1 MSERLCQR
9 EKGEFPWT
17 VLKVEDDFGLRVC
30 DLVSPP
36 ERFWADAQKM
46 MPTVEANE
54 DFAHLEVFPT
64 PAQLLGELPA
74 GDNWSAMTRRSLNR
88 AFAWFVT
95 AEDPQRRM
103 EAREI
108 STLAHQLS
116 IVAHVL
122 KEPGL
127 QNVLIADEVG
137 LGKTIEAGLLI
148 KELLTARPGTRVLY
162 LAPARLVRNVR
173 KEFEKLDL
181 RFRIWVSG
189 GEQDARLT
197 DDKVIASIHRAVH
210 PNHFEAFVDQIWDVV
225 IVDECHHLSDWG
237 AGGGSPTRK
246 YKLVDELR
254 EDMPNSGRLILM
266 SGTPHQGH
274 GYRFENLLNLLKRPE
289 EEQQELRGRV
299 IYRTKEDIV
308 DWEGRPLFP
317 GREVNP
323 PIVLDLGAGYRS
335 WLEDI
340 YGFFVPGR
348 HDEGSSIARRRA
360 SGWRASQA
368 MQWAASSIQAGLGYL
383 VRQGIRADWDS
394 SHPGMSAA
402 IKALRPYRGGDAAE
416 APADLFRRMKKEV
429 ERQSSNYDVDDI
441 EEALEAVER
450 WVPDT
455 AILEELLMEGVRLLD
470 ECGDAKW
477 DYIWRHILEGA
488 GTDKVV
494 LFAQP
499 IETVTTLADF
509 LRRKTGHQPA
519 LIIGAQSEDE
529 REKEV
534 ESFWSPQGPQ
544 FLVSSRAGGEGINL
558 QVARRLVHVDVPWN
572 PMELEQRVGRVHR
585 FLSRQTVL
593 VDTVVVK
600 DSREVDAYQIART
613 KLLDIT
619 KTMNLDD
626 RFEQMFSRVMALVPP
641 DDLQDVLAER
651 ALGPL
656 TDEDQRRISDLVVSG
671 FERWQS
677 FHDQYAAQQKKIVQ
691 LEAGLSSWDDL
702 ASFARLHLH
711 AKEAEGFETLS
722 FEHVD
727 GEVLEHTNAARVL
740 EIGGELYACG
750 DSSGMPVAGDNDQ
763 VAKPLG
769 LNVPV
774 IAEEIR
780 KWALT
785 SKKTGAAYLRW
796 PADKELPLVELERPF
811 GVLSAVRQSV
821 RWIEGAWVEAGLD
834 FYLRVVCKDGTQHE
848 LDGPIKADV
857 LRTLVQ
863 STIRKTPPDISDLN
877 SVMREVES
885 KMWGELCR
893 PTDEEREVKVR
904 HALTPLLAAIVE

>member
-1 MSERLCQR
+1 MSEWLCQR
-9 EKGEFPWT
+9 EEGEFPWT
-17 VLKVEDDFGLRVC
+17 VLKVEDDFGIRVC

-36 ERFWADAQKM
+36 ERFWSDTQKM
-46 MPTVEANE
+46 TPTVKMYE
-54 DFAHLEVFPT
+54 DFAHLEVVPT
-64 PAQLLGELPA
+64 PAELLGDLP
-74 GDNWSAMTRRSLNR
+74 GDDNWSAMTRRSLYR

-103 EAREI
+103 EARAV

-116 IVAHVL
+116 IVAHIL
-122 KEPGL
+122 KEPHL

-137 LGKTIEAGLLI
+137 LGKTIEAALLV
-148 KELLTARPGTRVLY
+148 KEILTARPGTRILY

-210 PNHFEAFVDQIWDVV
+210 PNHFDAFVDQIWDVI

-254 EDMPNSGRLILM
+254 EDMPRSGRLILM

-274 GYRFENLLNLLKRPE
+274 GYRFENLLNLLRRPE

-299 IYRTKEDIV
+299 IYRTKEDIA

-317 GREVNP
+317 GRRVNP
-323 PIVLDLGAGYRS
+323 PIVLDLGANYRS

-348 HDEGSSIARRRA
+348 HDKGSSLARRRA

-394 SHPGMSAA
+394 THPGMSAA
-402 IKALRPYRGGDAAE
+402 IKALRPYRGGDE
-416 APADLFRRMKKEV
+416 TEDPTQLFLRMKKEV
-429 ERQSSNYDVDDI
+429 ERQTSSNDLEDI
-441 EEALEAVER
+441 EEAAEAEER

-455 AILEELLMEGVRLLD
+455 AILEELLIEGVRLLE

-477 DYIWRHILEGA
+477 DHLWEHVLKGA
-488 GTDKVV
+488 GSEKVV

-499 IETVTTLADF
+499 IETVTTLADY
-509 LRRKTGHQPA
+509 LRRKTERPPA
-519 LIIGAQSEDE
+519 LIIGAQSEDA
-529 REKEV
+529 REAQV
-534 ESFWSPQGPQ
+534 DSFWSPNGPQ

-558 QVARRLVHVDVPWN
+558 QVANRLIHVDVPWN

-585 FLSRQTVL
+585 FKSRQTVI

-600 DSREVDAYQIART
+600 DSREVDAYQIARN

-619 KTMNLDD
+619 KTMNMDE
-626 RFEQMFSRVMALVPP
+626 RFELMFSRVMALVPP
-641 DDLQDVLAER
+641 DELLDVLAER

-656 TDEDQRRISDLVVSG
+656 SDEDQTRISELVVSG

-677 FHDQYAAQQKKIVQ
+677 FHDEYSAQQKKIVQ
-691 LEAGLSSWDDL
+691 LESGQSSWDDL
-702 ASFARLHLH
+702 ASFARLHLQ
-711 AKEAEGFETLS
+711 AKEADGFEKLS

-727 GEVLEHTNAARVL
+727 GEVEERLGDVRVL
-740 EIGGELYACG
+740 EIGGELYVCG
-750 DSSGMPVAGDNDQ
+750 DSSGMPVIGDNDQ

-774 IAEEIR
+774 IAEEVR
-780 KWALT
+780 RWALT
-785 SKKTGAAYLRW
+785 SKKTGAAYVRW
-796 PADKELPLVELERPF
+796 PTGKELPLPELVRPF
-811 GVLSAVRQSV
+811 GILSSVRQSV
-821 RWIEGAWVEAGLD
+821 REIDGAWVEAGLD
-834 FYLRVVCKDGTQHE
+834 FFVRVVRKDGSQQNLE
-848 LDGPIKADV
+848 GPVKADV

-863 STIRKTPPDISDLN
+863 SKIRKTPPNIPELSAA
-877 SVMREVES
+877 MIQVES
-885 KMWGELCR
+885 RMRGELCR
-893 PTDEEREVKVR
+893 PTDDDREAKVR

>member
-1 MSERLCQR
+1 MSEWLCQR
-9 EKGEFPWT
+9 EEDEFPWT
-17 VLKVEDDFGLRVC
+17 VLKVEDDFGIRVC

-36 ERFWADAQKM
+36 ERFWSDTQKTV
-46 MPTVEANE
+46 PTVKMYE

-64 PAQLLGELPA
+64 PTDLLGELPE
-74 GDNWSAMTRRSLNR
+74 GDNWSAMTRRSLYR
-88 AFAWFVT
+88 AFAWFVM

-103 EAREI
+103 EARAV

-116 IVAHVL
+116 IVAHIL
-122 KEPGL
+122 KEPHL

-137 LGKTIEAGLLI
+137 LGKTIEAALLV
-148 KELLTARPGTRVLY
+148 KEILTARPGTRVLY

-210 PNHFEAFVDQIWDVV
+210 PNHFEIFVDKIWDVV

-254 EDMPNSGRLILM
+254 EEMPRSGRLILM

-274 GYRFENLLNLLKRPE
+274 GYRFENLLNLLRRPE

-308 DWEGRPLFP
+308 DWDGRPLFP
-317 GREVNP
+317 GRKVNP
-323 PIVLDLGAGYRS
+323 PIVLDLGANYRS

-340 YGFFVPGR
+340 YAFFVPGR
-348 HDEGSSIARRRA
+348 HDKGSSVARQRA

-402 IKALRPYRGGDAAE
+402 IKALRPYRGGDEAE
-416 APADLFRRMKKEV
+416 NPAQLFQRMKKEV
-429 ERQSSNYDVDDI
+429 ERQTSSNDLDDI
-441 EEALEAVER
+441 EEAAEAEER
-450 WVPDT
+450 WVLDT
-455 AILEELLMEGVRLLD
+455 AILENLLTEGVRLLR

-477 DYIWRHILEGA
+477 DHLWRHVLEGA
-488 GTDKVV
+488 GKEKVV

-499 IETVTTLADF
+499 IETVTTLADY
-509 LRRKTGHQPA
+509 LRRKTGQQPA
-519 LIIGAQSEDE
+519 LIFGAQSEKA
-529 REKEV
+529 REEQV
-534 ESFWSPQGPQ
+534 ESFWSPRGPQ

-558 QVARRLVHVDVPWN
+558 QIARRLIHVDVPWN

-585 FLSRQTVL
+585 FLSRRTVI

-600 DSREVDAYQIART
+600 DSREVDAYRIARN

-619 KTMNLDD
+619 KTMNLDE

-641 DDLQDVLAER
+641 DELLDVLSER

-656 TDEDQRRISDLVVSG
+656 NDEDQRRISELVVSG
-671 FERWQS
+671 FKRWQS
-677 FHDQYAAQQKKIVQ
+677 FHEQYAAQQKKIVQ
-691 LEAGLSSWDDL
+691 LESGLASWDDL
-702 ASFARLHLH
+702 AAFARMHLQ
-711 AKEAEGFETLS
+711 AKEAEGFETLF
-722 FEHVD
+722 FEHID
-727 GEVLEHTNAARVL
+727 GEVEESSSVARVL

-750 DSSGMPVAGDNDQ
+750 DSSGMPVIGNNDQ

-780 KWALT
+780 RWALT
-785 SKKTGAAYLRW
+785 SKKTGAAYVRW
-796 PADKELPLVELERPF
+796 PADKELPLAELERPF
-811 GVLSAVRQSV
+811 GILNSVRQSV
-821 RWIEGAWVEAGLD
+821 REVDGAWIEAGLD
-834 FYLRVVCKDGTQHE
+834 FFVRLVKTDGSQHNLE
-848 LDGPIKADV
+848 GPAKADV

-863 STIRKTPPDISDLN
+863 STIRKTPPDVPELSAA
-877 SVMREVES
+877 MRQVES
-885 KMWGELCR
+885 LMRDELCR
-893 PTDEEREVKVR
+893 PTDDEREAKVR
-904 HALTPLLAAIVE
+904 HALTPLLAVIVE